1 MRPTVGGTL
10 EENLPRL
17 PMSSSRSPSIGLR
30 PERRMLEPEVRLGT
44 QHREDFQSEDEDGE
58 DENDKCEGHGKRQLR
73 MKDWL

>member
-1 MRPTVGGTL
+1 
-10 EENLPRL
+10 
-17 PMSSSRSPSIGLR
+17 
-30 PERRMLEPEVRLGT
+30 MLEPEVRLGT